1 MSGAPS
7 RRAGRKMA
15 LAAAFIAV
23 PFCGALAA
31 RFSDWAT
38 VESERFGYSMAY
50 PGSVFL
56 PEPELSSDDVRVFY
70 SRDRRAKLLVG
81 AFPNTEETS
90 LGEYRAFLLENNY
103 LGGELDYAPVHG
115 KWFVVSGARDG
126 TMFYERV
133 SFTCGGHLINSW
145 AMLYPVAE
153 RRFYDRVVEAVARA
167 YTPGAGRDGSCDLGS
182 S

>member
-1 MSGAPS
+1 MSGASP

-15 LAAAFIAV
+15 SIAAFIAI
-23 PFCGALAA
+23 PLCGAFGA

-56 PEPELSSDDVRVFY
+56 PEPEYSSEEVRVFF
-70 SRDRRAKLLVG
+70 SRDKHAKLLVG
-81 AFPNTEETS
+81 AFPNTEDTS
-90 LGEYRAFLLENNY
+90 LADYRAFLLENNY
-103 LGGELDYAPVHG
+103 AGGELDYAPVRG
-115 KWFVVSGARDG
+115 TWFVVSGARDG

-133 SFTCGGHLINSW
+133 SFTCGGRLINSW

-153 RRFYDRVVEAVARA
+153 RDVYDRVVEAVARA
-167 YTPGAGRDGSCDLGS
+167 YTPGAGRGGSCDLGS
-182 S
+182 F